1 MENAAVGVPQ
11 SPGARL
17 WRDRNFN
24 IFWAGQTFD
33 ALGDAAALIIVPL
46 LVLDATGSVAQ
57 MGFVTAV
64 IGAGNFISS
73 IASGVVV
80 DRVDRR
86 KVLIFSDF
94 GRAVFY
100 LVVPLVWWLSGP
112 SMPAVYIIAMITAYL
127 TTFFFIG
134 YTAAVPN
141 IVDRDQITEANGRLQ
156 ATVAVS
162 YIAGPVISG
171 IASKHFGSV
180 KAVVIIA
187 ASYAVS
193 AIFML
198 FVRLRKAASAQAEE
212 PVKAGSSRL
221 DSVLSGVRFLLGH
234 PVLRDVTLLLGVLS
248 FVTGATI
255 NLTIYRLKHDLGQN
269 DDTVGIVFGLA
280 SIGAIVAGALSSL
293 LRRKKGFGVSF
304 LGSTILMGLGG
315 IFIGLGRG
323 VAVFAILA
331 ASYSFGLTIRN
342 VSTMSLRQQITPDHL
357 LGRVSAAF
365 WTILT
370 VIGPL
375 GTAAASAVAELV
387 GASAVLISTG
397 ALSIA
402 VAIVGLFT
410 RASASHPE
418 LIEASEIQ
426 ERNEATSAEAGT

>member
-1 MENAAVGVPQ
+1 MENVAVNVSQ

-24 IFWAGQTFD
+24 IFWAGQSFD
-33 ALGDAAALIIVPL
+33 ALGDAAALIIIPL
-46 LVLDATGSVAQ
+46 LVLEATGSVAQ
-57 MGFVTAV
+57 MGLVTAI
-64 IGAGNFISS
+64 IGVGNFVSS

-94 GRAVFY
+94 GRAAFY

-112 SMPAVYIIAMITAYL
+112 SMLAIYIIAMVTAYL

-141 IVDRDQITEANGRLQ
+141 VVDRDQITDANGRLQ

-162 YIAGPVISG
+162 YIAGPMIAG
-171 IASKHFGSV
+171 FASKYFGSI
-180 KAVVIIA
+180 KAVIIIA
-187 ASYAVS
+187 ASYGVS
-193 AIFML
+193 AVLML
-198 FVRLRKAASAQAEE
+198 FVRLRKAALVQPKEAAG
-212 PVKAGSSRL
+212 AGSSRL
-221 DSVLSGVRFLLGH
+221 DSVLSGIRFLLAH
-234 PVLRDVTLLLGVLS
+234 PVLRAVTLLLALLS

-255 NLTIYRLKHDLGQN
+255 NLTIYRLKQDLGQN
-269 DDTVGIVFGLA
+269 DDMVGIVFGIA
-280 SIGAIVAGALSSL
+280 SIGAIAAGALAPL
-293 LRRKKGFGVSF
+293 LRRKKGFGFSF

-315 IFIGLGRG
+315 IFIGLARG
-323 VAVFAILA
+323 VVVVAILA
-331 ASYSFGLTIRN
+331 ASYSLALTIRN
-342 VSTMSLRQQITPDHL
+342 VSTMSLRQQVTPDHL

-365 WTILT
+365 WTMLT

-387 GASAVLISTG
+387 GASAVLIATG

-410 RASASHPE
+410 RASTSHPE
-418 LIEASEIQ
+418 LTDIEVLPEESKASSA
-426 ERNEATSAEAGT
+426 ATGI